1 MKGRGD
7 GGGLLAGHLNSPDSP
22 SMHRPF
28 SQGDPILTLSLA
40 EETPTA
46 CQEPASTPT
55 SEAAT
60 DKATFDRPL
69 LANPQM
75 IRVTGWVE
83 IDPSETLAA
92 NFAVMHNRRRPRMSN
107 KILPPR

>member
-1 MKGRGD
+1 
-7 GGGLLAGHLNSPDSP
+7 
-22 SMHRPF
+22 MHRPF

-69 LANPQM
+69 LANPEM

-107 KILPPR
+107 KILPPP